1 MDGTVRTT
9 CPYCGVGCGVLAT
22 PQPDGSVHIA
32 GDPDHP
38 ANFGKLCSKG
48 AALGETLGLDTRL
61 LHPQV
66 NGNRTSW
73 EDALDLVADKFSS
86 AIREHGP
93 DSVAFYVSGQILT
106 EDYYVANKLMKGFI
120 GSANIDTNSRLCMAS
135 SVAGHKRAFGS
146 DTVPC
151 SYEDLEQADLLVLV
165 GSNLAWCHPVLHRRI
180 EEARAKR
187 PQMKLVVI
195 DPRETASTEG
205 ADLHLA
211 IKPDGDTALFGG
223 LLAFLAENG
232 ALDTNYIQQHT
243 VGFSEALE
251 AAQAWDAED
260 LKRATGLSH
269 AELEVFYQLVA
280 NTEKTVTVYSQ
291 GVNQSSQGT
300 DKVNAILNCHLAT
313 GRIGRAGMGPFSIT
327 GQPNA
332 MGGREVGGLANMLAA
347 HMELGIPEHRA
358 IVERFWTAP
367 NLASQP
373 GLKAVELFD
382 AVADGRIKALWIMG
396 TNPADSLPDAGK
408 VEAAIANCPF
418 VVVSEVTQQTDTSR
432 HADVLLPSAA
442 WGEKAGTVTNSERR
456 ISRQRAFLDL
466 PGQTKPDYWQLAQV
480 AQRMGFAAAF
490 DYGSPRA
497 IFCEHA
503 KLSTLENNGTRD
515 FDIGAYASISED
527 TYEALVPF
535 QWPAPDG
542 SEPDATRFFENG
554 GFFHSDKKARFIS
567 LKKLIISETY
577 SDKGPQ
583 AQRMRSH
590 YLTLNTGRLRDQ
602 WHTMT
607 RTGLSSRLCGHMPE
621 PSLDISPMDAKAHG
635 LTAGDVARVR
645 SQHGEV
651 LLRTVVTSRQR
662 AGTVFVPLHW
672 TDQFSS
678 NARIDKLVVAEVD
691 PVSGQ
696 PAFKHTKVRVE
707 RFAGKAYGFAVVRQ
721 KPELQCFD
729 YSAAVPCAGGWR
741 LEYAHDHQMPQA
753 ELQTAFGLGN
763 AAAMHW
769 VQYTDSAGG
778 RRSAAFEGDQ
788 LLAVFMEAASPVALS
803 RSHLISVFECAR
815 WEAADRL
822 SVLSGWPSADQ
833 PSKGAIVC
841 SCMNIGLYEIQ
852 KSIAEGAHCTNGIS
866 AATGAGTNCGSC
878 RSELS
883 RILHDQSQQL
893 AAE

>member
-1 MDGTVRTT
+1 MEGTVRTT

-22 PQPDGSVHIA
+22 PQPDGTVHIA
-32 GDPDHP
+32 GDPEHP

-48 AALGETLGLDTRL
+48 AALGETLGLETRL

-66 NGNRTSW
+66 NGKRSSW
-73 EDALDLVADKFSS
+73 EDALDLIADKFST
-86 AIREHGP
+86 AIKEHGP
-93 DSVAFYVSGQILT
+93 DSVAFYLSGQILT

-195 DPRETASTEG
+195 DPRETASSEG

-211 IKPDGDTALFGG
+211 IKPDADTALFGG
-223 LLAFLAENG
+223 LLAYLAKNG
-232 ALDTNYIQQHT
+232 ALDTDYIQQHT

-251 AAQAWDAED
+251 AAQAWGGEA
-260 LKRATGLSH
+260 LKRATRLSH
-269 AELEVFYQLVA
+269 AELEVFYQLFA
-280 NTEKTVTVYSQ
+280 NTEKSVTVYSQ

-347 HMELGIPEHRA
+347 HMELGNPEHHS

-367 NLASQP
+367 KLAREP

-396 TNPADSLPDAGK
+396 TNPADSLPNASK
-408 VEAAIANCPF
+408 VEAAIASCPF
-418 VVVSEVTQQTDTSR
+418 VVVSEVAQQTDTSR
-432 HADVLLPSAA
+432 HANVLLPSAA

-466 PGQTKPDYWQLAQV
+466 PGEAKPDYWQLTQV
-480 AQRMGFAAAF
+480 AQRMGFTAAF
-490 DYGSPRA
+490 EYGSPSDV
-497 IFCEHA
+497 FCEHA
-503 KLSTLENNGTRD
+503 KLSAFENNGKRD
-515 FDIGAYASISED
+515 FDIGAYAELSE
-527 TYEALVPF
+527 EAYDGLVPF

-542 SEPDATRFFENG
+542 AKPDATHFFGNG
-554 GFFHSDKKARFIS
+554 GFFHADQKARFIAMQCAS
-567 LKKLIISETY
+567 TSTSTSYDQEPLTQ
-577 SDKGPQ
+577 SD
-583 AQRMRSH
+583 H
-590 YLTLNTGRLRDQ
+590 LTLNTGRLRDQ

-621 PSLDISPMDAKAHG
+621 PSLDISPVDAEALG
-635 LTAGDVARVR
+635 LASGDIARGR
-645 SQHGEV
+645 SEHGEV
-651 LLRTVVTSRQR
+651 LLRVVATSRQK
-662 AGTVFVPLHW
+662 AGTVFAPVHW

-678 NARIDKLVVAEVD
+678 NARIDKLVAAELD
-691 PVSGQ
+691 PISGQ
-696 PAFKHTKVRVE
+696 PAFKQSKVSVE
-707 RFAGKAYGFAVVRQ
+707 RYAGKAYGFAVTRQ
-721 KPELQCFD
+721 KPEVKGFD
-729 YSAAVPCAGGWR
+729 YAAAVPCAGGWR
-741 LEYAHDHQMPQA
+741 LEYAHDRQMQHA
-753 ELQTAFGLGN
+753 ELQIALGLSG
-763 AAAMHW
+763 AKDVQW

-778 RRSAAFEGDQ
+778 RRAAAFEGDQ
-788 LLAVFMEAASPVALS
+788 LLAVFMETAQPVVLS
-803 RSHLISVFECAR
+803 RSHLIAVFERPR

-833 PSKGAIVC
+833 PAKGAIVC
-841 SCMNIGLYEIQ
+841 SCMNVGVYEIQ
-852 KSIAEGAHCTNGIS
+852 KSIAEGAHCTNSIG

-878 RSELS
+878 CSELS
-883 RILHDQSQQL
+883 RILHDQSQL